1 MTLVR
6 TETRELRRRA
16 GQWLAEKVRT
26 CRWVGRLA
34 NNAELRWT
42 AAVLART
49 QGRVCISV
57 WYTRIYTCRKGTV
70 VCNLM
75 PNCAQTTCMHWAHWW
90 RARVH
95 TMACTVSHHASLPM
109 RPHVVHAS
117 GSATWAHA
125 CDDDDAGEQ
134 SRSWGCHKRQRHAC
148 CLCFQES
155 VALPSCWCGPST

>member
-117 GSATWAHA
+117 GSATWPMHVMMMM
-125 CDDDDAGEQ
+125 
-134 SRSWGCHKRQRHAC
+134 
-148 CLCFQES
+148 LES
-155 VALPSCWCGPST
+155 NHDRGVVTSASVMRVVSASKNR